1 MVEEDKKD
9 KKPESEADADEES
22 QLMPDPM
29 DAMGDAMNMDNYF
42 PGNDENE
49 FRSLNSEEGT
59 PILQQ
64 CCCCICNCETKG
76 TQGMTCCCI
85 VPIKCGVTTI
95 GILTILLA
103 AIGISAQ
110 FFLMLNDRVAWW
122 YCLVN
127 LILLVPQ
134 YIAASFFIVWFG
146 KDNVNNRGTLG
157 CTCIMV
163 VVSQALLATWA
174 VIYFVWVYE
183 GDTVYWGWGTTEEGY
198 IKYQKKYFIFREL
211 AWAVI
216 VLVAYSYFICVV
228 NRYSSNLRAE
238 RSDEEKADFKK
249 KKADEVRAEQ
259 ALDAIAKNKGK
270 PVKPKKKKAKKAEE

>member
-1 MVEEDKKD
+1 MGIIHYNNIILMGEKDDKS
-9 KKPESEADADEES
+9 KKSESDDEES

-64 CCCCICNCETKG
+64 CCCCICNCETKA

-85 VPIKCGVTTI
+85 IPIKCGITTI
-95 GILTILLA
+95 GLITLALA

-134 YIAASFFIVWFG
+134 YLAASYFIVWFG
-146 KDNVNNRGTLG
+146 KDNVNSRGALG

-174 VIYFVWVYE
+174 VIYFVWIYE
-183 GDTVYWGWGTTEEGY
+183 GETVYWGWGTTEEGY

-228 NRYSSNLRAE
+228 NRYSKNLRAE
-238 RSDEEKADFKK
+238 RSDEEKASFKK
-249 KKADEVRAEQ
+249 QKSNEDKAEK
-259 ALDAIAKNKGK
+259 ALDEIAKNKGK
-270 PVKPKKKKAKKAEE
+270 PVKPKK

>member
-1 MVEEDKKD
+1 
-9 KKPESEADADEES
+9 
-22 QLMPDPM
+22 
-29 DAMGDAMNMDNYF
+29 
-42 PGNDENE
+42 
-49 FRSLNSEEGT
+49 
-59 PILQQ
+59 
-64 CCCCICNCETKG
+64 
-76 TQGMTCCCI
+76 MTCCCI

-110 FFLMLNDRVAWW
+110 FFLILNDRVAWW